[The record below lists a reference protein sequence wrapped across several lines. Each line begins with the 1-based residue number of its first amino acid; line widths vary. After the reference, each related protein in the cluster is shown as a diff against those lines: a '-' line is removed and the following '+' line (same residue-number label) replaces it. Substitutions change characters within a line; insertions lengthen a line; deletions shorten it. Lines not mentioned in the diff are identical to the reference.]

1 MGSIR
6 GGTARRKGARDRML
20 GRYTR
25 GIVSAA
31 PTAIV
36 VTEAQIPWEMPI
48 SSWVA
53 WCVPQSRGASKNSPA
68 RRARTIMLERVP
80 PLKGNALRI
89 TDLGLEG
96 IIASGWRN
104 ISLLRLSFV
113 AGHLCDR
120 A

>member
-6 GGTARRKGARDRML
+6 GGTARRKGPRDRML

-31 PTAIV
+31 PIASV
-36 VTEAQIPWEMPI
+36 VTETQMPWELPI
-48 SSWVA
+48 WSWVG
-53 WCVPQSRGASKNSPA
+53 WCVPQRRGASNSSPA
-68 RRARTIMLERVP
+68 RMAKTVVAERLPLLEE
-80 PLKGNALRI
+80 NALCI
-89 TDLGLEG
+89 DFLNLED
-96 IIASGWRN
+96 IIASDWRS
-104 ISLLRLSFV
+104 ISSLRRSSV

>member
-53 WCVPQSRGASKNSPA
+53 WCVPQSRGQEQPCQESQNHHVGTSPA
-68 RRARTIMLERVP
+68 P
-80 PLKGNALRI
+80 
-89 TDLGLEG
+89 EG
-96 IIASGWRN
+96 KRSPY
-104 ISLLRLSFV
+104 
-113 AGHLCDR
+113 H
-120 A
+120 